1 MNRSWIKHGRRTAVV
16 AVASIASV
24 MVASATPAFASTIG
38 VDMTGVAAAADFSW
52 LGQSSISGAVIYIRD
67 TANDNNDVY
76 AKLTLYTTAGGPVS
90 TGTWINSAG
99 NGSRRVVNLGTL
111 SVAGRLTGARIT
123 ACVNDLPP
131 DTCKGSG
138 FLDNPNT

>member
-1 MNRSWIKHGRRTAVV
+1 MLVKRLALTA
-16 AVASIASV
+16 AVATASV
-24 MVASATPAFASTIG
+24 AGIVLSSATPAFASTIG
-38 VDMTGVAAAADFSW
+38 VNFSGVAAAADFAW
-52 LGQSSISGAVIYIRD
+52 LGQSSISGLVVYVRD
-67 TANDNNDVY
+67 TADDDNDVY

-99 NGSRRVVNLGTL
+99 YNTRKVVSLGTIP
-111 SVAGRLTGARIT
+111 VAGRLTGARIT

-131 DTCKGSG
+131 DTCVGSG